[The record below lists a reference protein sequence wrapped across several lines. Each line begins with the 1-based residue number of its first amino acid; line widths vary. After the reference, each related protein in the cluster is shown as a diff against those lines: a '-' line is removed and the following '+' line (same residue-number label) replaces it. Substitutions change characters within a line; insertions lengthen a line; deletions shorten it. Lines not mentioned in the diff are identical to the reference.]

1 MVHPRMRA
9 RETTNPSDITPAAGG
24 MLGRAIAVPPI
35 AWLVVSTALVIAASF
50 GYRPFMTPIDVT
62 LPEAAAARDHLEIL
76 RQIEAGAD
84 PNRAERVRSDLVRP
98 GEYMMTPLEAAV
110 ASGRLDTMEFLQ
122 QHGARVD
129 TTTLPGLLCF
139 AKLQGAADIE
149 AYLRRQA
156 PADFAPRCESVR
168 LPWND

>member
-1 MVHPRMRA
+1 M
-9 RETTNPSDITPAAGG
+9 STPATANPADTKTVTAA
-24 MLGRAIAVPPI
+24 MLARAIAVPPM
-35 AWLVVSTALVIAASF
+35 AWLVASTALVIAASL
-50 GYRPFMTPIDVT
+50 GYRPFMTPVDPT

-76 RQIEAGAD
+76 RQIESGAD
-84 PNRAERVRSDLVRP
+84 PNRANRVRRGLVRA

-110 ASGRLDTMEFLQ
+110 ASGRLDTIEFLQ
-122 QHGARVD
+122 ERGARVD
-129 TTTLPGLLCF
+129 ATTLPNLVCF

-156 PADFAPRCESVR
+156 PADFAPRCESAR

>member
-1 MVHPRMRA
+1 MSGLA
-9 RETTNPSDITPAAGG
+9 TTNPPDRKAATGG
-24 MLGRAIAVPPI
+24 VLRLAIVTSPM

-50 GYRPFMTPIDVT
+50 GYTPFMTPVDLT
-62 LPEAAAARDHLEIL
+62 LPEAAATGDHLEIL
-76 RQIEAGAD
+76 RQIESGAD
-84 PNRAERVRSDLVRP
+84 PSRAERVRSDLVRP

-110 ASGRLDTMEFLQ
+110 ASGRLDTIEFLQ

-129 TTTLPGLLCF
+129 ATTLPNLVCF

-156 PADFAPRCESVR
+156 PAHFAPKCESVR